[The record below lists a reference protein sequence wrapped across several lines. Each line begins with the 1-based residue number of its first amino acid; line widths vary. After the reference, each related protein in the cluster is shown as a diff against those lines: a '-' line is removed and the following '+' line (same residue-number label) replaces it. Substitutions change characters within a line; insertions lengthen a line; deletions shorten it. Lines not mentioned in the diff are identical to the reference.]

1 MIQTLT
7 RALSGRRGTGYIH
20 APHAERVS
28 PIEALLGASSVLP
41 PSATVR
47 SALVSAKDQSS
58 TDSCLGQSAAQ
69 AMRTSYLAQ
78 GKECP
83 DLSALFPYK
92 LGRASI
98 GIGNADGGMTFG
110 ALTTA
115 VERFGICT
123 EEAWPFSV
131 LKVNLTPSAL
141 AFHDGYDRKG
151 VRGYYSIDA
160 LDTDGVRR
168 SIAKN
173 FAVVG
178 AFPVD
183 GYFGINSGETLID
196 GPPATGSGII
206 GNHALVIEDYQ
217 ADGTFGLLNHY
228 GVQWRMNGRCRFTT
242 AYMKRSLGFLVFDL
256 G

>member
-7 RALSGRRGTGYIH
+7 RAVTGRRGTGYVH
-20 APHAERVS
+20 APLPEHVKPLAGL
-28 PIEALLGASSVLP
+28 IGTSSVLP
-41 PSATVR
+41 PSYTIR
-47 SALVSAKDQSS
+47 SALVSPKDQSS

-69 AMRTSYLAQ
+69 AMRTSCLAK
-78 GKECP
+78 GIDCP

-98 GIGNADGGMTFG
+98 GIGNTDSGMTFA

-115 VERFGICT
+115 VERFGICS
-123 EEAWPFSV
+123 EEAWAFSV
-131 LKVNLTPSAL
+131 LKVNLTPSAN
-141 AFHDGYDRKG
+141 AFHDAFDRKG

-160 LDTDGVRR
+160 EDVDGVRR
-168 SIAKN
+168 ALSKDY
-173 FAVVG
+173 AVVG

-183 GYFGINSGETLID
+183 GYFGISSGDPLID
-196 GPPATGSGII
+196 APSSGII
-206 GNHALVIEDYQ
+206 GNHAMVIEDYQ